1 MNVCGGR
8 IWMNPRQRLQRSL
21 TVAGSRLLHNKEVI
35 DSSKVE
41 NSLIMTLI
49 IGVKQHVNNL
59 SLAPVPVT
67 LQILTCLIL
76 KRAFLLSP
84 HLQRTNLKDRGG
96 GKELK
101 VLQAVT
107 AAEVIKRQLK

>member
-1 MNVCGGR
+1 
-8 IWMNPRQRLQRSL
+8 MNPRQRLQRSL

-49 IGVKQHVNNL
+49 IGVKQHGNNL
-59 SLAPVPVT
+59 SLASVPVLIT

-101 VLQAVT
+101 VLQA
-107 AAEVIKRQLK
+107 AEVIKRQLE